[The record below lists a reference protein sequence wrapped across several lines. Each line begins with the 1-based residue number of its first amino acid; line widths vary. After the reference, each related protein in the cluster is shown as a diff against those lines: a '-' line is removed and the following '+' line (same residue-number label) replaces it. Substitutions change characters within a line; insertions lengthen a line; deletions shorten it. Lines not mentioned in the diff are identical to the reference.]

1 MNIPPMEMP
10 EEHEILIKN
19 ASIVDGTG
27 SSAYKGAVAVKGEL
41 IAAVGKVEGELK
53 ADAVRVIDAKG
64 LIVAPG
70 FIDVHNHGDLSIL
83 YYPEAESF
91 VRQGI
96 TTFVGGNCGD
106 SPGPFDEYIGL
117 PWVLGDLYRDLRPR
131 MYSREWLIPRDILNP
146 RHREL
151 YGWEIDWHTMGEFFE
166 RVEAKG
172 LSPNYA
178 PLVGHG
184 DIRGLVMGLDFK
196 RKAKKSEVRE
206 MRRNVEQA
214 MKDGCIGI
222 SVGRD
227 YDPGIW
233 ADFEELLACAKV
245 AAKYGGVYASHSLRT
260 GHRKAR
266 RPGEFPPMKT
276 HGVLEAIDVG
286 RKAKMPV
293 QISHLGALY
302 DVRPGG
308 SEIMTVAA
316 VKATLKLIDDAR
328 EEGIDVN
335 FDEIPNHLTGGI
347 TTTPW
352 LVSSLSPWLMVAGG
366 LEQFAEALR
375 MEDFREEIKD
385 VIMSGKWYGLNPN
398 INENWAK
405 GRTIVECED
414 ERFLEKT
421 VAQVAEELGADLLDA
436 LFEIL
441 MADPG
446 TKAIRKGSDDLV
458 KLMFYRHPES
468 MIGVDTFAVD
478 DTRISRHPPWSM
490 PNENSYGG
498 FPRYLRRAV
507 RETGTLSMEEAI
519 RKVTSLP
526 ARKFRLRGRGFLKA
540 GAYADIVIFDPET
553 VTDKGDQLN
562 PRQYPEGIEHV
573 IVNGTIVV
581 EKSRHT
587 GAKPGKILYME
598 KASD

>member
-1 MNIPPMEMP
+1 MDMP
-10 EEHEILIKN
+10 EENDILIKN

-27 SSAYKGAVAVKGEL
+27 APAYKGAVAVKGDR
-41 IAAVGKVEGELK
+41 ITAVGKVEGDLK
-53 ADAVRVIDAKG
+53 VDAETVIDARG
-64 LIVAPG
+64 LTVAPG

-83 YYPEAESF
+83 YYPEAEGF

-106 SPGPFDEYIGL
+106 SPGPFGEYIGL
-117 PWVLGDLYRDLRPR
+117 PWVLRDLYTDLRPR
-131 MYSREWLIPRDILNP
+131 MYDSEWLIPREALNS
-146 RHREL
+146 RHREI
-151 YGWEIDWHTMGEFFE
+151 YGWEIDWNTLGEFFK
-166 RVEAKG
+166 RVEAEG

-184 DIRGLVMGLDFK
+184 DVRGLVMGPDYK
-196 RKAKKSEVRE
+196 RKAIRREVSE
-206 MRRNVEQA
+206 MRRHVEKA
-214 MKDGCIGI
+214 MEDGCIGI

-233 ADFEELLACAKV
+233 ADFDEILACARI
-245 AAKYGGVYASHSLRT
+245 AAKHGGVYASHSLRT

-266 RPGEFPPMKT
+266 RPGEFPPVKT
-276 HGVLEAIDVG
+276 HGVLEAINIG
-286 RKAKMPV
+286 RKVNMPIQV
-293 QISHLGALY
+293 SHLGSLY

-308 SEIMTVAA
+308 SEIMNEAA

-328 EEGIDVN
+328 EEGIDVS

-347 TTTPW
+347 STTPW
-352 LVSSLSPWLMVAGG
+352 LVSSLVPWLRVAGG
-366 LEQFAEALR
+366 LEQLAKALR
-375 MEDFREEIKD
+375 MEDFREEIKE

-398 INENWAK
+398 IDENWAK

-421 VAQVAEELGADLLDA
+421 VADIAEELGVEPLDA
-436 LFEIL
+436 LMEVL

-446 TKAIRKGSDDLV
+446 TKAVRKGGDDKV
-458 KLMFYRHPES
+458 KLMFYRHPEA
-468 MIGVDTFAVD
+468 MIGIDTFAVD
-478 DTRISRHPPWSM
+478 EKMISRHPPWSM

-507 RETGTLSMEEAI
+507 RETGTLSLEEAI
-519 RKVTSLP
+519 SKVTSLP
-526 ARKFRLRGRGFLKA
+526 ARKFRLRDRGVLKD
-540 GAYADIVIFDPET
+540 GACADIVVLDPET

-562 PRQYPEGIEHV
+562 PRRYPEGIEHV

-581 EKSRHT
+581 KNSKHT
-587 GAKPGKILYME
+587 GARPGRILYRE
-598 KASD
+598 T